1 MGGTEKSER
10 SYNVELSS
18 AANTLIIGVLTI
30 ISLYYLQVILLPLSV
45 ATILYMLILPSEKYL
60 FNKIGNSF
68 AVYATLAFFT
78 FLIAYSISN
87 LLYSE
92 LSQFIDKDIP
102 ELQSRLEQKLDDLSK
117 LTINGVEIGS
127 ATSLI
132 NEFASS
138 ERINSFVAW
147 LAGNLASLFS
157 NSITVFILLVFL
169 ILEGGTFPD
178 RLRAASPSLY
188 LRMEKIVSNS
198 SDAVNNY
205 ILVRFFISIGQAS
218 VCTIIMIIFGIPGIM
233 VWGILYAILEW
244 IPVIGA
250 AAATIPPAIVAFL
263 WLDPLT
269 ALVMSVMLIVN
280 CSIFASFIEP
290 QIAGDKL
297 GLSPLVLILS
307 LMGWGV
313 LWGPV
318 GLITGPVLTVVVRI
332 MLEESESL
340 RPYGIMLGKKSG
352 YSEE

>member
-1 MGGTEKSER
+1 MDESEQVQTN
-10 SYNVELSS
+10 YNIELNS
-18 AANTLIIGVLTI
+18 AANTLIIGFLTI
-30 ISLYYLQVILLPLSV
+30 LSLYYLKVILLPLSV
-45 ATILYMLILPSEKYL
+45 AVILYMLILPSEKYL
-60 FNKIGNSF
+60 FDKIGNSV
-68 AVYATLAFFT
+68 AVYVTLAFFT
-78 FLIAYSISN
+78 FFIAYSISN

-92 LSQFIDKDIP
+92 LSQFIDNDIP
-102 ELQSRLEQKLDDLSK
+102 ELQSRLEQKLDDLSN

-127 ATSLI
+127 ATSLVT
-132 NEFASS
+132 EFASS
-138 ERINSFVAW
+138 DRINSLVTW
-147 LAGNLASLFS
+147 IAGNLASLFS
-157 NSITVFILLVFL
+157 NSVTVFILLVFL

-188 LRMEKIVSNS
+188 VKMEKIVSNS

-205 ILVRFFISIGQAS
+205 ILVRFFISVGQAS
-218 VCTIIMIIFGIPGIM
+218 VCTIIMLIFGIPGVM
-233 VWGILYAILEW
+233 VWAILYAILEW

-250 AAATIPPAIVAFL
+250 ASATIPPTIVALL
-263 WLDPLT
+263 WLDPVT
-269 ALVMSVMLIVN
+269 ALIMTTLLIVN

-297 GLSPLVLILS
+297 GLSPIVLILS

-332 MLEESESL
+332 MLEESDSL
-340 RPYGIMLGKKSG
+340 RPYGIMLGKKDV